1 MSLPTGV
8 SEWSCRLL
16 PHDLPP
22 WHSVVGDHQQLTA
35 AAEALITMSA
45 TATLIGRWR

>member
-8 SEWSCRLL
+8 GMAWRLL

-22 WHSVVGDHQQLTA
+22 RHSVVGDHEQLTA
-35 AAEALITMSA
+35 AAEALITLSA
-45 TATLIGRWR
+45 TATLIGRSL